1 MTLSLFGTSFIT
13 HSSPSFIYLGKKM
26 TSSSTTTTEA
36 ISTTR
41 IHVLPGLH
49 LNMLLCIKML
59 FVISLVLIKINF
71 SIWRSHN
78 ILDHKCQ
85 NVANPTLSLHNEGYF
100 VLQTLFCF
108 TYYLVLNKLS
118 SINNVAMKDV
128 GVSIRSCGQ
137 NIIWKVL
144 CTSSNASV
152 LRISSKK
159 LSKVQF
165 CEKKMKEKKRSEN

>member
-1 MTLSLFGTSFIT
+1 M
-13 HSSPSFIYLGKKM
+13 
-26 TSSSTTTTEA
+26 
-36 ISTTR
+36 
-41 IHVLPGLH
+41 H

-108 TYYLVLNKLS
+108 TYLVLNKLS
-118 SINNVAMKDV
+118 SINNVSMKDV

-165 CEKKMKEKKRSEN
+165 CEKKMKEKKKRSEN